1 MKNGL
6 FPEMGKHGAGTR
18 EEISPVSRHLQD
30 AWREPAQLCKLLC
43 PWVPKVPLLSFSVLL
58 DLFQPQ
64 HSSPASVLFEAAGR
78 SILPLISAYAQYSVS
93 CAAADQETQSESRQN
108 PAWPCP
114 ALHCPAS
121 LPPLGPGAYVLSV
134 TF

>member
-30 AWREPAQLCKLLC
+30 AWGEPAQLCKLLC

-64 HSSPASVLFEAAGR
+64 HSSPGVPFA
-78 SILPLISAYAQYSVS
+78 VS
-93 CAAADQETQSESRQN
+93 LVSLS
-108 PAWPCP
+108 PA
-114 ALHCPAS
+114 HS
-121 LPPLGPGAYVLSV
+121 LLGPLE
-134 TF
+134 FH